1 MENTGKTIHE
11 KIDML
16 TPSQVNM
23 ILLYLLICKEINVSG
38 DHDADAICKAL
49 QGELAEKADLEHVR
63 RCPNA
68 ENPDNIEISIDVM
81 DGAAIEAILAG
92 VVWHVKQAKA
102 EKEMP
107 GSMVLHFVRQDGSR
121 AVYHV

>member
-1 MENTGKTIHE
+1 MKNTGKTIHE
-11 KIDML
+11 KLDML

-23 ILLYLLICKEINVSG
+23 ILLYLLICKEINASG

-68 ENPDNIEISIDVM
+68 ENPDIIEIYVDVM

-92 VVWHVKQAKA
+92 VVWRVKQAKA
-102 EKEMP
+102 EKEIP
-107 GSMVLHFVRQDGSR
+107 GGMALRFIRQDGST

>member
-23 ILLYLLICKEINVSG
+23 ILLYLLICKEINASG

-68 ENPDNIEISIDVM
+68 ENPDIIEIYIDVM
-81 DGAAIEAILAG
+81 DGAAIEAIFAG

-102 EKEMP
+102 EQGIP
-107 GSMVLHFVRQDGSR
+107 GGMVLHFVRQDGSM

>member
-23 ILLYLLICKEINVSG
+23 ILLYLLICKEINASG

-68 ENPDNIEISIDVM
+68 ENPDNIEIFIDVM

-92 VVWHVKQAKA
+92 VVWHVKQAKT
-102 EKEMP
+102 EQEISS
-107 GSMVLHFVRQDGSR
+107 GMVLRFVRQDGSM